1 MNKPKICAVITENNF
16 DLIAGVDR
24 FVDLY
29 EVRIDLIGNGW
40 QEWIDKLQRPWIACN
55 RLPEEGGNWL
65 GNESSRIETL
75 IHAIK
80 LGASIVDIELRTPD
94 LSSIVSMIKSNNV
107 KCLISSHNLL
117 DTPPIEQ
124 LARIVQQQIESGA
137 DICKVVTTAKRFE
150 DNFTILKLFEKLKE
164 TRIVAFAM
172 GNDGVVSRV
181 LSAISGG
188 YFTYASITGIKGSAT
203 GQLSATYLRSFYEA
217 VKNNHD

>member
-40 QEWIDKLQRPWIACN
+40 QEWVNKLQRPWIACN

-65 GNESSRIETL
+65 GNEASRIETL
-75 IHAIK
+75 INAIK
-80 LGASIVDIELRTPD
+80 LGAGIIDIELCTPD
-94 LSSIVSMIKSNNV
+94 LSSVVSIIKINKT

-117 DTPPIEQ
+117 STPPIEE
-124 LARIVQQQIESGA
+124 LEWIVQKQVDSGA

-150 DNFTILKLFEKLKE
+150 DNFTILKLFERFKE
-164 TRIVAFAM
+164 TKIVAFAM

-181 LSAISGG
+181 LSAVSGG
-188 YFTYASITGIKGSAT
+188 YFTYASITGTKGSAT

-217 VKNNHD
+217 VKK

>member
-1 MNKPKICAVITENNF
+1 MNKPRICAVITENNF
-16 DLIAGVDR
+16 DLIAGVER

-40 QEWIDKLQRPWIACN
+40 QEWVNKLQRPWIACN
-55 RLPEEGGNWL
+55 RLQEEGGNWS
-65 GNESSRIETL
+65 GNESFRIETL

-80 LGASIVDIELRTPD
+80 LGAGIVDIELHTPD
-94 LSSIVSMIKSNNV
+94 LSSIVSTIKSKKA

-117 DTPPIEQ
+117 ETPPLDELEQ
-124 LARIVQQQIESGA
+124 TVQQQIHYGA

-150 DNFTILKLFEKLKE
+150 DNFTILKLFEKFKE

-172 GNDGVVSRV
+172 GNEGIVSRV
-181 LSAISGG
+181 LSTMSGG
-188 YFTYASITGIKGSAT
+188 YFTYASITGIKGSAS

-217 VKNNHD
+217 VKKKRG

>member
-16 DLIAGVDR
+16 DLISGVDR

-40 QEWIDKLQRPWIACN
+40 QEWVNKLQRPWIACN
-55 RLPEEGGNWL
+55 RLPEEGGTWL

-75 IHAIK
+75 IHAIE
-80 LGASIVDIELRTPD
+80 LGAGIIDIELRTPD
-94 LSSIVSMIKSNNV
+94 LSSIVSMIKMNKT
-107 KCLISSHNLL
+107 KCLISSHNLIS
-117 DTPPIEQ
+117 TPPIEE
-124 LARIVQQQIESGA
+124 LERIVQQQVDFGA

-150 DNFTILKLFEKLKE
+150 DNFTILKLFEKFEE
-164 TRIVAFAM
+164 TKIVAFAM

-181 LSAISGG
+181 LSAMSGG

-217 VKNNHD
+217 VKK